1 MVNNRASERFDEVFG
16 RLSATVDM
24 MKVNMDIIVRD
35 IKGINRRLEEISSD
49 IAVLKFKS
57 SMWGVVGGLIAAV
70 GVMLL
75 SLLK

>member
-24 MKVNMDIIVRD
+24 MKVNMDIIIRD
-35 IKGINRRLEEISSD
+35 IKGINKRLEEISSD

>member
-1 MVNNRASERFDEVFG
+1 MTNNKNFSSSDEVLG
-16 RLSATVDM
+16 RLSATMDM
-24 MKVNMDIIVRD
+24 MKVNMDIITKD
-35 IKGINRRLEEISSD
+35 IKGINRRLEGISSD

-57 SMWGVVGGLIAAV
+57 SMWGVIGGLIAAV